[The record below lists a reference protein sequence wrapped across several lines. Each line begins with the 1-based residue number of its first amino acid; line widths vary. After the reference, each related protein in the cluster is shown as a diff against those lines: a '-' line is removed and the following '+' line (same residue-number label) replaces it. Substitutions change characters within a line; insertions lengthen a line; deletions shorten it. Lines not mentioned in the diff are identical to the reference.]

1 MAGRLAGGAAARA
14 VLERMSSWRQRR
26 RTRAMLWQLNEREL
40 KDIGIT
46 GRRRGSRSGAP
57 EPASPPSATQ

>member
-40 KDIGIT
+40 KDIGI
-46 GRRRGSRSGAP
+46 SRADVWAEARKP
-57 EPASPPSATQ
+57 FWRA